1 MVPPKNLLSLLQF
14 TFVIFPR
21 TLIISS
27 NNLFE
32 HDTIGV
38 CTMKTK
44 YQEKWDKIASFIF
57 NHADF
62 KSKMYLNSFL
72 SGVQQN
78 HGYPTFTFCDFAFIE
93 KWSYRLYTERLIA
106 TQKIKKYFIVILV
119 ILSRWKMIGVLQSF
133 KILISPFPAPILFE
147 LKNKILISM
156 IKFCNMSAEELDE
169 KQKYQALL
177 LIYCEAC
184 TFSSFVTNS
193 EWIH

>member
-72 SGVQQN
+72 SGIQQN

>member
-1 MVPPKNLLSLLQF
+1 MVPPKNLLSLLHF

-21 TLIISS
+21 ILIISS

-93 KWSYRLYTERLIA
+93 K
-106 TQKIKKYFIVILV
+106 
-119 ILSRWKMIGVLQSF
+119 
-133 KILISPFPAPILFE
+133 
-147 LKNKILISM
+147 
-156 IKFCNMSAEELDE
+156 
-169 KQKYQALL
+169 
-177 LIYCEAC
+177 
-184 TFSSFVTNS
+184 
-193 EWIH
+193 